1 VGSKTK
7 SPFSVLLPTSIF
19 RANMNIITTEQQL
32 EEFVNHYST
41 VDAFAFDVETIGEN
55 RLYPVINDVCWISFA
70 TTGRVDVIPMGHP
83 NGELDGYD
91 KPLLLEGQRR
101 LTAGKEVTEAH
112 YSKDTRKWTPRFSEA
127 PAQLTPKQV
136 FDAIKPLMFSDKLK
150 IGHNLKFDLKS
161 VAKYFKG
168 EVPSKPHFDTLMA
181 AFVINNL
188 NSKAGGMGLAA
199 CVKRELGIE
208 VEKGVGENV
217 ALHSFSDVAKYS
229 GIDADV
235 TWKLYEVLAPKIV
248 GNLKKVWKLE
258 MDVLGALC
266 DMELTGAYI
275 DTDMLDSL
283 AEQIGNDKEL
293 AKAKAFRVAGEAF
306 AINSVAEKQRLLF
319 TSVDGKKPRISPN
332 LKFKASLTNKGQEMQ
347 RAGQE
352 LTYTNFSVSA
362 EALEPY
368 RGKDD
373 LVDALLEYADLNKLM
388 TTYVTPYKGGDVER
402 ETNGKKTIVNKRS
415 LLINGRVHTNFKA
428 HGAETGRFSS
438 SEPNL
443 QNIPSSGEY
452 GKMVRDLFTAP
463 PGHKLVVAD
472 YSQIEPRVIASF
484 SQDPVLVN
492 NYLTGGDIYTTIGD
506 TMGVDRKAG
515 KVLVLAISY
524 GVGPDKIA
532 ASIGCSVTEAKKLLK
547 DFEAKFASI
556 ERYKSRVIRLAK
568 QSGRIPFVETIFGR
582 RRYIP
587 ELLSKEQGLLA
598 RAERQAFNTVIQGSA
613 ADVMKLALV
622 RAHSCF
628 VDEPDI
634 NVILTVHDEL
644 VTITPEDRAEETAD
658 AIRQSMEGIKLKE
671 IGVPLIADVKIVD
684 KWGEAK

>member
-1 VGSKTK
+1 
-7 SPFSVLLPTSIF
+7 
-19 RANMNIITTEQQL
+19 MNIITTQEQL
-32 EEFVNHYST
+32 DEFVKFYAT
-41 VDAFAFDVETIGEN
+41 VDSFAWDTETIGED

-70 TTGRVDVIPMGHP
+70 TEGRTDVIPMGHP
-83 NGELDGYD
+83 NGELTGYD

-101 LTAGKEVTEAH
+101 LEAGKPITDAH
-112 YSKDTRKWTPRFSEA
+112 YSKVESKWVPLFDEA
-127 PAQLTPKQV
+127 PVQLTPRQV
-136 FDAIKPLMFSDKLK
+136 FDAIEPIMFGPALK
-150 IGHNLKFDLKS
+150 IAHNAKFDIKS
-161 VAKYFKG
+161 VAKYYRG
-168 EVPSKPHFDTLMA
+168 RTPAKPHFDTVMA
-181 AFVINNL
+181 QFIVNNL
-188 NSKAGGMGLAA
+188 NKNNLNLKDS
-199 CVKRELGIE
+199 VKRELGIDL
-208 VEKGVGENV
+208 EKGVGDNI

-229 GIDADV
+229 GLDAEV
-235 TWKLYEVLAPKIV
+235 TWKLYKAIAPKITA
-248 GNLKKVWKLE
+248 NLTRVWRLE
-258 MDVLGALC
+258 MDVLAALC

-275 DTDMLDSL
+275 DQKQLASI
-283 AEQIGNDKEL
+283 AEQIEKDKVAAE
-293 AKAKAFRVAGEAF
+293 AAAYKAAGKAFP
-306 AINSVAEKQRLLF
+306 INSVQEKQKLLF
-319 TSVDGKKPRISPN
+319 TPQTEGAKPRLVPP
-332 LKFKASLTNKGQEMQ
+332 LKYPSTLTDKGKEAK

-352 LTYTNFSVSA
+352 LTAAHYSVSA
-362 EALEPY
+362 EALEFH

-373 LVDALLEYADLNKLM
+373 LVDALLTYQDLNKLM
-388 TTYVTPYKGGDVER
+388 TTYVTPYTGGTVKR
-402 ETNGKKTIVNKRS
+402 VTSGKEKLIQKKS

-452 GKMVRDLFTAP
+452 GKLIRNLFVAP

-472 YSQIEPRVIASF
+472 YSQIEPRVIAALA
-484 SQDPVLVN
+484 QDPVLVN

-532 ASIGCSVTEAKKLLK
+532 SSIGCSVPEAKKLLT
-547 DFEAKFASI
+547 DFEKKFSSIAK
-556 ERYKSRVIRLAK
+556 YKAKVVRLAK
-568 QSGRIPFVETIFGR
+568 QSGSVPFVETLFGR

-587 ELLSKEQGLLA
+587 DLKSSDQGLLA

-613 ADVMKLALV
+613 ADIMKLAIV

-628 VDEPDI
+628 LDEPDI

-644 VTITPEDRAEETAD
+644 VTITPENRAEEVLR
-658 AIRQSMEGIKLKE
+658 AIKLSMEGIKLKE
-671 IGVPLIADVKIVD
+671 ITVPLIAEAHIVD